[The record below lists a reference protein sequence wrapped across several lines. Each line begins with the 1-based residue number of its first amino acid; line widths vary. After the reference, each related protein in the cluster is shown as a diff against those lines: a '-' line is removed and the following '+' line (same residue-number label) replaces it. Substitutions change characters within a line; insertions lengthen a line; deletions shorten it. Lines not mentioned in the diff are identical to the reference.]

1 MIRLSY
7 SALKSFGECER
18 LFQLDRLLVNER
30 TKEESAALSLGKAF
44 GAGVQTYLLTQDQD
58 KAIFECYKSYWPVL
72 EEPEKARSEEHA
84 VSLLL
89 VTIPQLDNLLQDWE
103 IATFNGKPAI
113 ELSFRL
119 DIDHKFYYVGYV
131 DVILKNRWNGGY
143 AVGEVKTTGLKLNDL
158 SPLYRNS
165 GQALGYSIVLDTIV
179 GADQSEYDLLYLVG
193 QTSDLHNHKFQP
205 MLFKKTIL
213 DRLNWF
219 IALGMD
225 VQRLHQMLDMNVF
238 PMRGDHCLQYMRPC
252 RHFGT
257 CTLTTLDR
265 YKEEVEDTTVYDF
278 TFSLDTIVAEHL
290 SRINSSR

>member
-18 LFQLDRLLVNER
+18 MFQLDRLLVSDR
-30 TKEESAALSLGKAF
+30 MKEEAPALSLGKAY
-44 GAGVQTYLLTQDQD
+44 GAGVQTYLLTQDAD
-58 KAIFECYKSYWPVL
+58 KAIFACYQAYWPVL
-72 EEPEKARSEEHA
+72 EEPLKARSEEHA

-89 VTIPQLDNLLQDWE
+89 VTMPQLDNLLQDWE
-103 IATFNGKPAI
+103 IASFNGKPAI

-119 DIDHKFYYVGYV
+119 DIDEKFYYVGYV
-131 DVILKNRWNGGY
+131 DVVLRNRWSGNY
-143 AVGEVKTTGLKLNDL
+143 AVGEVKTTGLQLKDL
-158 SPLYRNS
+158 SPLYQNS
-165 GQALGYSIVLDTIV
+165 GQALGYSIVLDSIV
-179 GADQSEYDLLYLVG
+179 GEKQSEYDLLYLVG
-193 QTSDLHNHKFQP
+193 QTSDIHNHKFQP
-205 MLFKKTIL
+205 LTFKKTIL

-225 VQRLHQMLDMNVF
+225 VQRLHTMLDMNVF

-265 YKEEVEDTTVYDF
+265 YKEEEEDKNVYDF
-278 TFSLDTIVAEHL
+278 HFNLDAIVSEHL
-290 SRINSSR
+290 SRLSV